1 MTNTTP
7 HIEHPNTKNKVCRIN
22 LLLNSY
28 PLFYADVFVDEDA
41 NMVEYI
47 KQWYKLAK
55 PHLDTVIRYVA
66 VEMSVPVFKLPDTI
80 ISICS
85 GKKYEYDTHLGLD
98 LDIHRKT
105 LDRIKL
111 NLLQYRTQLEEINN
125 G

>member
-1 MTNTTP
+1 MTSL
-7 HIEHPNTKNKVCRIN
+7 EHPNKKSKVCRIN

-80 ISICS
+80 INICS

-111 NLLQYRTQLEEINN
+111 NLLQYRAQLEEINN